1 MFPIEVISTGNQQVL
16 QSKKNTGRFLIE
28 LLFQFLSLRS
38 HILVS
43 GYNDVTI
50 LELAQNPLWNGG

>member
-1 MFPIEVISTGNQQVL
+1 MFSIEVITTGNQQAL

-43 GYNDVTI
+43 GYNYVTI
-50 LELAQNPLWNGG
+50 LELAQNPLWNVG